1 MCICVACIVS
11 KKNCSGVVKQAGKK
25 FTPKKKK
32 KSFCYCN
39 QEEIKTKGRTVL
51 NTRGS
56 HWKSTRSL

>member
-32 KSFCYCN
+32 KIILLLQS
-39 QEEIKTKGRTVL
+39 GRD
-51 NTRGS
+51 
-56 HWKSTRSL
+56 